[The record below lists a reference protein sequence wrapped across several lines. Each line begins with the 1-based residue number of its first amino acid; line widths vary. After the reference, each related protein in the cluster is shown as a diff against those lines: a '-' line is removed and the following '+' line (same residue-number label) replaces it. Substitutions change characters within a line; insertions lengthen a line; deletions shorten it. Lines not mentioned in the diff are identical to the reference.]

1 MMPAL
6 TPDETEP
13 EAHLRMLAE
22 RLQFRM
28 EGAGGRYTLTRT
40 ADLSRPEREENLTL
54 DQVEHLLD
62 TWKLRG
68 LGGG

>member
-6 TPDETEP
+6 TPDETER